1 MARPGAT
8 YSQRAPDLLSSV
20 RILLIPV
27 LTGAALAGNGRLVGL
42 GLVLAGATDV
52 LDGHLARRLKAATQY
67 GARLDA
73 LADDLLLVAALG
85 WLLWLYPD
93 ILTTSWTIVA
103 AACAVQVASMVAGRV
118 RFARKMKVHSLG
130 SKLAGGCLYGF
141 ALFTLLSS
149 VYEPLLLAIAAGAL
163 IASSTENLLITMIDA
178 IATSKKVLSHTPHA
192 EKAVGTSTTAI
203 TSSPII
209 ATPSAWE

>member
-1 MARPGAT
+1 MDRAGAT
-8 YSQRAPDLLSSV
+8 YSRRLPDLISSL

-27 LTGAALAGNGRLVGL
+27 LTGAALAGNGRLVGF

-52 LDGHLARRLKAATQY
+52 LDGRLARRLGASTPH

-73 LADDLLLVAALG
+73 LADNLLLVSGLG
-85 WLLWLYPD
+85 WLTWLHPD
-93 ILTTSWTIVA
+93 ILTTSRALVA
-103 AACAVQVASMVAGRV
+103 VACVLQVASMAAGRLG
-118 RFARKMKVHSLG
+118 FARTMKVHGLG

-141 ALFTLLSS
+141 ALFTLLSG

-163 IASSTENLLITMIDA
+163 IASSTENLLITMTDA
-178 IATSKKVLSHTPHA
+178 IASSTKVRSHIPHA
-192 EKAVGTSTTAI
+192 EKPVGTSTTAI